1 MTADKHR
8 PKRRP
13 GRSSEDTG
21 VDHGMTT
28 RMNSGGTKTITQV
41 RTHSGRFT
49 DLDPDKLRGGYYTS
63 PELAAW
69 LSSWAIRSP
78 TDRVLEPSCGNG
90 AFLETAA
97 DRLETV
103 GLEAGR
109 ATDQILGIEILGVE
123 ATKAR
128 RRLVS
133 RYGERARKTVKTGD
147 FFAWW
152 KRTEQPAFDAVIG
165 NPPFIRYQSFPEPH
179 RSRAM
184 EIMMLL
190 GLAPNRLT
198 NIWVPFVAAVTGSLR
213 KGGRLALVLPAEL
226 LQVSYAAQL
235 RSFLTDRFQCIH
247 LVSCNELFFKKAEQ
261 EVILLLADGARRTAR
276 DSTCQV
282 TLTQAATVA
291 EIVDQPVA
299 ELLNGAS
306 PKAIKHDSEKWLK
319 YFLSN
324 AEIGLMR
331 ALRASDQTTTIK
343 TYADVN
349 VGVVTGRNQFFVLRR
364 SEIERLDIRDH
375 TIPLVSRS
383 VHLKGARI
391 DVSDWRKLA
400 KADERVHLLD
410 LEPLNGSKLTAE
422 LDVYIQHGERMKV
435 HQGYKCS
442 IRTPWYAVPAV
453 WTPDAFVFRQIYDF
467 PRIVLNSAG
476 ATATDTIHRMN
487 CRANPE
493 QTVANTYTHM
503 TAASAEIEGRS
514 YGGGVLELEPTEAT
528 NLLMPAEL
536 CDAMPV
542 EECNELIR
550 QDRLADVL
558 HHNDH
563 AVLRAQIGLSQ
574 RECAQLRAIWGK
586 MRDRRLSRRRSA

>member
-1 MTADKHR
+1 M
-8 PKRRP
+8 RRP
-13 GRSSEDTG
+13 ARSSEDAG
-21 VDHGMTT
+21 VDYGTTT
-28 RMNSGGTKTITQV
+28 RMNSRGTGTVTQV
-41 RTHSGRFT
+41 RTHTGRFT

-69 LSSWAIRSP
+69 LSSWAIRSA
-78 TDRVLEPSCGNG
+78 TDRVLEPSCGDG
-90 AFLETAA
+90 AFLDAAA

-103 GLEAGR
+103 GTKAGG
-109 ATDQILGIEILGVE
+109 ATNQILGVE
-123 ATKAR
+123 ILEVEAAKAR

-133 RYGERARKTVKTGD
+133 RYGARAANMVETGD

-152 KRTEQPAFDAVIG
+152 KRTEQPSFDAVIG

-190 GLAPNRLT
+190 GLVPNRLT
-198 NIWVPFVAAVTGSLR
+198 NIWAPFVAAVTASLR
-213 KGGRLALVLPAEL
+213 HGGRLALVLPAEL

-235 RSFLTDRFQCIH
+235 RSFLTDRFRCIH
-247 LVSCNELFFKKAEQ
+247 LVSCNELFFENAEQ
-261 EVILLLADGARRTAR
+261 EVILLLADAARRPSCE
-276 DSTCQV
+276 STCQV
-282 TLTQAATVA
+282 TLTEAATVA

-299 ELLNGAS
+299 ELLSGAS

-331 ALRASDQTTTIK
+331 ALRESDQTTTLK
-343 TYADVN
+343 MFADVN

-364 SEIERLDIRDH
+364 SEVDKLSILDH
-375 TIPLVSRS
+375 TVPLVSRS

-391 DVSDWRKLA
+391 DVSDWRRLA

-410 LEPLNGSKLTAE
+410 LEPLNGSKLTPE
-422 LDVYIQHGERMKV
+422 LDVYIQRGERMKV

-442 IRTPWYAVPAV
+442 IRTPWYAVPAI

-476 ATATDTIHRMN
+476 ATATDTIHRMK
-487 CRANPE
+487 CRASRV
-493 QTVANTYTHM
+493 QTVANTYTHL

-536 CDAMPV
+536 GDAMPV
-542 EECNELIR
+542 DECDELIR
-550 QDRLADVL
+550 QNRLADVL
-558 HHNDH
+558 NHNDC
-563 AVLRAQIGLSQ
+563 AVLRAQIGLSPK
-574 RECAQLRAIWGK
+574 ECAQLKAIWEK
-586 MRDRRLSRRRSA
+586 MRDRRLSRRRRRSS